1 MLKPNRKR
9 LSIDQDASPG
19 NRRGCL
25 VTGAILGVLAGLI
38 VGLFVVP
45 PLINRYFAD
54 NPIQPG
60 QPYEAENAE
69 ITLQKAYEAENAEIF
84 EVELTIDA
92 FSDWKPAHTD
102 FTIKFPDDDEVVVAL
117 PADPNV
123 PLTNLTFLAGQ
134 SRTLLLRFPR
144 FDLTIYGVVLI
155 LGDEDAQF
163 LFP

>member
-9 LSIDQDASPG
+9 FSIDQDAAPG

-25 VTGAILGVLAGLI
+25 VTGAILGVLVGLI
-38 VGLFVVP
+38 VGFFVVP
-45 PLINRYFAD
+45 PLINRYFTD
-54 NPIQPG
+54 NPIQSG
-60 QPYEAENAE
+60 QPYKAENAE
-69 ITLQKAYEAENAEIF
+69 ITLHKISVGSEIL

-92 FSDWKPAHTD
+92 YSDWNPVHTD
-102 FTIKFPDDDEVVVAL
+102 FTLKFPDDDVVVTAL
-117 PADPNV
+117 PVDPNV

-144 FDLTIYGVVLI
+144 LDLTIYGVVLI
-155 LGDEDAQF
+155 LDGEDAQF

>member
-9 LSIDQDASPG
+9 FSIDQDASPG

-69 ITLQKAYEAENAEIF
+69 ITLQKASVVSEIF

-92 FSDWKPAHTD
+92 FSDWKPVHTD
-102 FTIKFPDDDEVVVAL
+102 FTIKFPDDEVVVAL
-117 PADPNV
+117 PADPTV

-144 FDLTIYGVVLI
+144 FDLTIYGAVLI
-155 LGDEDAQF
+155 LVDEDAQF

>member
-9 LSIDQDASPG
+9 LSIDQDAAPG

-25 VTGAILGVLAGLI
+25 ITGAILGVLAGLI

-60 QPYEAENAE
+60 QPYEAESAE
-69 ITLQKAYEAENAEIF
+69 ITLQKASVVSEIV

-92 FSDWKPAHTD
+92 FSDWKPVHTD
-102 FTIKFPDDDEVVVAL
+102 FTIKFPDDEVVVAL

-123 PLTNLTFLAGQ
+123 PPTNLTFLAGQ

-144 FDLTIYGVVLI
+144 FDLTIYGAVLI
-155 LGDEDAQF
+155 LVDEDAQF

>member
-1 MLKPNRKR
+1 VLKPNRKR

-25 VTGAILGVLAGLI
+25 VTGAILGILAGLI

-60 QPYEAENAE
+60 QSYDAENAE
-69 ITLQKAYEAENAEIF
+69 ITLQKVSVVSEIF

-92 FSDWKPAHTD
+92 FSDWKPVHTD
-102 FTIKFPDDDEVVVAL
+102 FTITFPDDEVVVAL
-117 PADPNV
+117 PADPTV
-123 PLTNLTFLAGQ
+123 PLTDLTFLAGE
-134 SRTLLLRFPR
+134 SRTLLLRFLR
-144 FDLTIYGVVLI
+144 LDLTIYGAALLLV
-155 LGDEDAQF
+155 DEDAQF
-163 LFP
+163 LFT

>member
-9 LSIDQDASPG
+9 LSIDQDAAPG

-25 VTGAILGVLAGLI
+25 VTGAILGVLAGFI

-45 PLINRYFAD
+45 PLINHYFAD

-60 QPYEAENAE
+60 QSYEAENAE
-69 ITLQKAYEAENAEIF
+69 ITLRKISALSEIL

-92 FSDWKPAHTD
+92 YSDWKPIHTD
-102 FTIKFPDDDEVVVAL
+102 FTIKFPDDDVVVVAF

-123 PLTNLTFLAGQ
+123 PLTKLTFFAGQ

-144 FDLTIYGVVLI
+144 FDLTIYGVVLV
-155 LGDEDAQF
+155 LDDEDAQF
-163 LFP
+163 LLP

>member
-9 LSIDQDASPG
+9 LSIDQDSATG

-25 VTGAILGVLAGLI
+25 VTGAILGVLAGFI
-38 VGLFVVP
+38 VGLFVIP

-69 ITLQKAYEAENAEIF
+69 ITLQTVSVVGEIL

-92 FSDWKPAHTD
+92 FSDWKPVHTD
-102 FTIKFPDDDEVVVAL
+102 FTIKFPDAEAIEAL
-117 PADPNV
+117 PVDPDV
-123 PLTNLTFLAGQ
+123 PLTGLTFLAGQ
-134 SRTLLLRFPR
+134 SRTLILQFPR
-144 FDLTIYGVVLI
+144 FDLSIQGIALI
-155 LGDEDAQF
+155 LDSEDAQF

>member
-1 MLKPNRKR
+1 VLKSNRKR
-9 LSIDQDASPG
+9 LPIDQDAAPG

-45 PLINRYFAD
+45 PLVNHYFAD

-60 QPYEAENAE
+60 QPYKAENAE
-69 ITLQKAYEAENAEIF
+69 ITLQKVSMVREIV

-92 FSDWKPAHTD
+92 YSDWKPVHTD
-102 FTIKFPDDDEVVVAL
+102 FTIKFPDDEVVVASL
-117 PADPNV
+117 PADPTA
-123 PLTNLTFLAGQ
+123 PLTKLTFLAGQ

-144 FDLTIYGVVLI
+144 FDLTIYGVVLV
-155 LGDEDAQF
+155 LDDEDAQF